1 MHPNFVHPRAEIP
14 GTDVVDMVT
23 RFRETIMTAFGLAGA
38 AVSELSLLGARP
50 AGAGRPA
57 ALAAGQPERAERAL
71 DLGGFDPALAV
82 RRMQAALA
90 TGAGANSTALAA
102 LTGRP
107 QHPAA

>member
-14 GTDVVDMVT
+14 GTDVDDMVT

-38 AVSELSLLGARP
+38 AASELSRLGARP
-50 AGAGRPA
+50 A
-57 ALAAGQPERAERAL
+57 
-71 DLGGFDPALAV
+71 
-82 RRMQAALA
+82 
-90 TGAGANSTALAA
+90 GAGANSTALAA